1 MASLLVDKRDVDFVL
16 FEQFN
21 VLDLTKKQMF
31 ENFSKADFDMVLD
44 QALKFAENELAPVNS
59 DGDRIGAQW
68 NNGKVTVPPPFHK
81 PLKLYA
87 EQGWVSASDD
97 PEVGGQGLPIVVF
110 TAANEMFHAANTAL
124 NLYPSLP
131 HGAGKLIELYGTEAQ
146 KKKYL
151 EKLYTY
157 EWAGT
162 MCLTE
167 PGAGSD
173 LAHVATKATRID
185 DTHYKITGQKIFITG
200 GDHDFTDNIIHPVL
214 ARIEGD
220 PAGVKGISIF
230 IVPKYRVDDDGNM
243 GEFND
248 VVCPGIEHKMG
259 LRGSATCQLSFGD
272 GGNCIGE
279 LLGQPRQGIIIMF
292 HMMNEERL
300 NVGVQALGL
309 SSTAYLHSLQYAR
322 ERLQGTDIAQ
332 KGRSTVL
339 LPIINHPDI
348 KRSLLWMKSYVE
360 GLRALNYY
368 AALCIDRRNA
378 EQDDTLKTAA
388 GALVD
393 FLTPVSKAY
402 SSDMSWDI
410 CEQAIQVFGGYGYC
424 GDYPVEQFARDSK
437 ITSLYEGTNG
447 IQAIDLL
454 QRKVPM
460 LKGVVFKYLIG
471 EIDGAINAA
480 TAVPELV
487 PLAERV
493 KEAKKSCIAAA
504 NHLTNII
511 KDGKIQQAFISA
523 TPFLDVVGDTI
534 LGWMHLWQLTI
545 AHKKFL
551 ALCGE
556 KNARTPEER
565 KKLIGENADA
575 AFYSGKIHS
584 ARFFINKILPIM
596 EGKVKSIMIEDYSP
610 VEIEDRA
617 FGEETKK

>member
-21 VLDLTKKQMF
+21 ILDLTKKEMF
-31 ENFSKADFDMVLD
+31 ENFSKAEFDMVLD
-44 QALKFAENELAPVNS
+44 QALKFAENELAPTNR
-59 DGDRIGAQW
+59 DGDLIGARW
-68 NNGKVTVPPPFHK
+68 DSGKVTVPPSFHR

-97 PEVGGQGLPIVVF
+97 PAVGGQGLPIAVF

-131 HGAGKLIELYGTEAQ
+131 HGAGKLIELFGTEKQ
-146 KKKYL
+146 KNKYL

-157 EWAGT
+157 EWAGS

-173 LAHVATKATRID
+173 LAHVATKAVKID

-200 GDHDFTDNIIHPVL
+200 GDHDFTDNIVHPVL

-230 IVPKYRVDDDGNM
+230 IVPKYRVDDSGNI

-272 GGNCIGE
+272 SGNCIGE
-279 LLGQPRQGIIIMF
+279 ILGQPRQGIMIMF

-309 SSTAYLHSLQYAR
+309 SSTSYLHALQYAR
-322 ERLQGTDIAQ
+322 ERLQGADISQ

-339 LPIINHPDI
+339 LPIITHPDI
-348 KRSLLWMKSYVE
+348 RRSLLWMKSYVE
-360 GLRALNYY
+360 GIRALNYY

-378 EQDDTLKTAA
+378 EQDEALKTAA

-402 SSDMSWDI
+402 SSDMSWEI

-460 LKGVVFKYLIG
+460 LKGVVFKYLTG
-471 EIDGAINAA
+471 EIDGAIN
-480 TAVPELV
+480 TALADPELA

-493 KEAKKSCIAAA
+493 RDAKKSCIIAA
-504 NHLTNII
+504 NYLSNMI
-511 KDGKIQQAFISA
+511 KEGRIQQAFINA

-545 AHKKFL
+545 AHKKFN
-551 ALCGE
+551 ALCDE
-556 KNARTPEER
+556 KNARSAEEQQ
-565 KKLIGENADA
+565 KLIRENADA
-575 AFYSGKIHS
+575 AFYTGKMHS
-584 ARFFINKILPIM
+584 ARFFINKILPIV
-596 EGKVKSIMIEDYSP
+596 EGKVKSIMVEDFSP
-610 VEIEDRA
+610 MEIDDRA

>member
-21 VLDLTKKQMF
+21 ILDLTKKQMF
-31 ENFSKADFDMVLD
+31 ENFSKAEFDMVLD
-44 QALKFAENELAPVNS
+44 QALKFAENELAPTNR
-59 DGDRIGAQW
+59 DGDLTGVKW
-68 NNGKVTVPPPFHK
+68 DNGKVSVPPSFHR

-131 HGAGKLIELYGTEAQ
+131 HGAGKLIELYGTEKQ
-146 KKKYL
+146 KERFL

-173 LAHVATKATRID
+173 LAHVSTKAVKID

-230 IVPKYRVDDDGNM
+230 IVPKYRVDDNGKMRD
-243 GEFND
+243 FND
-248 VVCPGIEHKMG
+248 VVCSGIEHKMG

-272 GGNCIGE
+272 NGDCIGE
-279 LLGQPRQGIIIMF
+279 LLGEPRQGIMIMF

-309 SSTAYLHSLQYAR
+309 SSTSYLHALQYAR
-322 ERLQGTDIAQ
+322 ERLQGADISQ

-348 KRSLLWMKSYVE
+348 RRSLLWMKSYVE
-360 GLRALNYY
+360 GIRALNYY
-368 AALCIDRRNA
+368 TALCIDRRNA
-378 EQDDTLKTAA
+378 EKDETLKTAA

-460 LKGVVFKYLIG
+460 LKGVVFKYLAG

-480 TAVPELV
+480 MAVPDLV

-493 KEAKKSCIAAA
+493 RDAKKSCIDAA
-504 NHLTNII
+504 NYLTNMIRE
-511 KDGKIQQAFISA
+511 GKIQQAFINA

-545 AHKKFL
+545 AHNKFQI
-551 ALCGE
+551 LCGE
-556 KNARTPEER
+556 KNAQTPEER
-565 KKLIGENADA
+565 KKLISEHADA

-584 ARFFINKILPIM
+584 ARFFINKILPIV
-596 EGKVKSIMIEDYSP
+596 EGKVKSIIVEDYSP